1 MMLSIGLFLAS
12 AQIHGTEIP
21 EHFRDRNVGAYIR
34 CLRVE
39 VNAANENWSGPNP
52 AAPTIVQFGQLV
64 TYCGAERS
72 LARSSLRGFIQ
83 TRHPDWSPEQVAEAA
98 EFVLTGFDLE
108 MMNEARRP
116 ISDGTHESP
125 RERF

>member
-1 MMLSIGLFLAS
+1 MMLSIALFAAS
-12 AQIHGTEIP
+12 AQIHGTDIP
-21 EHFRDRNVGAYIR
+21 EHFRNRNVGAYRR

-39 VNAANENWSGPNP
+39 VNAANQDWSGPDP
-52 AAPTIVQFGQLV
+52 AAPTVVQFGQLA

-72 LARSSLRGFIQ
+72 LALSSLRDLIQ
-83 TRHPDWSPEQVAEAA
+83 TRHPDWSSEQVAEAA

-116 ISDGTHESP
+116 ISDGVHEP
-125 RERF
+125 LRERF